1 MSTYNQEPQLVGLST
16 DGTGT
21 ANKIVSAK
29 GNADGSTAVGSVPNA
44 DPWAVQVW
52 VAPLGGPIIADAA
65 GPGVD
70 AAQPS
75 ASRVIIAGPR
85 AGRMGV
91 QTFGQTAGNFLTY
104 VVGGTTLVYRV
115 WIFDTTL
122 NTWVAKVANTTITVA
137 TQPGGAINMGN
148 VTGAKLYAQ
157 VVSVTGTI
165 TNFGYDW
172 G

>member
-1 MSTYNQEPQLVGLST
+1 
-16 DGTGT
+16 
-21 ANKIVSAK
+21 
-29 GNADGSTAVGSVPNA
+29 
-44 DPWAVQVW
+44 
-52 VAPLGGPIIADAA
+52 
-65 GPGVD
+65 
-70 AAQPS
+70 
-75 ASRVIIAGPR
+75 
-85 AGRMGV
+85 MGV